1 MIKFKKLDYT
11 VKDKEGNETTM
22 TSHGVLPTRAHS
34 TDAGLDLTATRLT
47 QEVDASG
54 KLTLVYHTDIAVEIP
69 EGFVGLLFMR
79 SSIANRSITLVNAV
93 GVIDSDYRGEIIS
106 KFKIT
111 TDAIPSVYQPG
122 EKFAQLVIVPIQLD
136 DTEFVDELS
145 ESDRGTDGFGSTD
158 VKEEVESEVSNNEIK
173 E

>member
-1 MIKFKKLDYT
+1 MELKFKKL
-11 VKDKEGNETTM
+11 NEKA
-22 TSHGVLPTRAHS
+22 VLPTRSHS
-34 TDAGLDLTATRLT
+34 TDAGLDLTTYGFT

-54 KLTLVYHTDIAVEIP
+54 KLVLVYHTGLAVEIP

-145 ESDRGTDGFGSTD
+145 ETDRGSDGFGSTEN
-158 VKEEVESEVSNNEIK
+158 KEEVKQEENK
-173 E
+173 

>member
-1 MIKFKKLDYT
+1 MIKFKKLDYI

-22 TSHGVLPTRAHS
+22 TSQGVLPIRAHS

-54 KLTLVYHTDIAVEIP
+54 KLILVYHTDIAVEIP
-69 EGFVGLLFMR
+69 EGYVGLLFMK
-79 SSIANRSITLVNAV
+79 SSVYNRSLTLTNAV
-93 GVIDSDYRGEIIS
+93 DVIYSGYRGEIIS

-122 EKFAQLVIVPIQLD
+122 EKFAQLVIVPVALD
-136 DTEFVDELS
+136 ETEFVDELS
-145 ESDRGTDGFGSTD
+145 NTERGEGGFGSTEN
-158 VKEEVESEVSNNEIK
+158 KEEVKQEENK
-173 E
+173 

>member
-11 VKDKEGNETTM
+11 VKDKEDNETVIP
-22 TSHGVLPTRAHS
+22 SQGVLPTRAHT
-34 TDAGLDLTATRLT
+34 TDAGLDLTATRIT

-69 EGFVGLLFMR
+69 EGYVGLLCMR
-79 SSIANRSITLVNAV
+79 SSIANRSITLTNAI
-93 GVIDSDYRGEIIS
+93 GIIDSCFRGEIIG

-122 EKFAQLVIVPIQLD
+122 EKFAQLVIVPISLD

-145 ESDRGTDGFGSTD
+145 KSDRDTDGFGSTD
-158 VKEEVESEVSNNEIK
+158 NEETIKSEISDNEIK
-173 E
+173 

>member
-1 MIKFKKLDYT
+1 MIKFKKLDY
-11 VKDKEGNETTM
+11 VIKDKDGNETTM
-22 TSHGVLPTRAHS
+22 TSQGILPTRAHS

-54 KLTLVYHTDIAVEIP
+54 KLILVYHTDIAVEIP
-69 EGFVGLLFMR
+69 EGYVGLLFMK
-79 SSIANRSITLVNAV
+79 SSVYNRSLTLTNAV
-93 GVIDSDYRGEIIS
+93 GVIDSGYRGEIIS

-122 EKFAQLVIVPIQLD
+122 EKFAQLVIVPVALD
-136 DTEFVDELS
+136 ETEFVDELS
-145 ESDRGTDGFGSTD
+145 DTERGEGGFGSTEN
-158 VKEEVESEVSNNEIK
+158 KEEVESEVSNNEIK

>member
-1 MIKFKKLDYT
+1 MIKFKKLDYI

-22 TSHGVLPTRAHS
+22 TSQGVLPTRSHA

-47 QEVDASG
+47 QEVDPSG

-69 EGFVGLLFMR
+69 EGYVGLLFMR
-79 SSIANRSITLVNAV
+79 SSVANRSITLVNAV
-93 GVIDSDYRGEIIS
+93 GVIDSCYRGEIIS

-122 EKFAQLVIVPIQLD
+122 EKFAQLVIVPIVLD

-145 ESDRGTDGFGSTD
+145 ETDRGMDGFGSTE
-158 VKEEVESEVSNNEIK
+158 KNETVESKVSSNEIK

>member
-1 MIKFKKLDYT
+1 MIKFKKLDYI

-22 TSHGVLPTRAHS
+22 TSQGVLPTRAHS

-93 GVIDSDYRGEIIS
+93 GVIDSGFIGEIIS

-136 DTEFVDELS
+136 DAEFVDELS
-145 ESDRGTDGFGSTD
+145 ETDKGSDGFGSTD

-173 E
+173 Q

>member
-1 MIKFKKLDYT
+1 MIKFKKLDYI

-22 TSHGVLPTRAHS
+22 TSQGVLPTRAHS

-54 KLTLVYHTDIAVEIP
+54 KLILVYHTDIAVEIP
-69 EGFVGLLFMR
+69 EGYVGLLFMK
-79 SSIANRSITLVNAV
+79 SSVYNRSLTLTNAV
-93 GVIDSDYRGEIIS
+93 GVIDSGYRGEIIG

-122 EKFAQLVIVPIQLD
+122 EKFAQLVIVPVALD
-136 DTEFVDELS
+136 ETEFVDELS
-145 ESDRGTDGFGSTD
+145 DTERGEGGFGST
-158 VKEEVESEVSNNEIK
+158 EENKGEIV
-173 E
+173 

>member
-1 MIKFKKLDYT
+1 MIKFKKLDYI

-22 TSHGVLPTRAHS
+22 TSQGVLPTRAHS

-54 KLTLVYHTDIAVEIP
+54 KLILVYHTDIAVEIP
-69 EGFVGLLFMR
+69 EGYVGLLFMK
-79 SSIANRSITLVNAV
+79 SSVYNRSLTLTNAV
-93 GVIDSDYRGEIIS
+93 GVIDSGYRGEIIS

-122 EKFAQLVIVPIQLD
+122 EKFAQLVIVPVVLD
-136 DTEFVDELS
+136 ETEFVDELS
-145 ESDRGTDGFGSTD
+145 NTERGEGGFGST
-158 VKEEVESEVSNNEIK
+158 EENKGEIV
-173 E
+173 

>member
-1 MIKFKKLDYT
+1 MIKFKKLDYI

-22 TSHGVLPTRAHS
+22 PSQGILPTRAHT

-47 QEVDASG
+47 QEVDPSG

-69 EGFVGLLFMR
+69 EGYVGLLFMR

-93 GVIDSDYRGEIIS
+93 GVIDSGYRGEIIS

-122 EKFAQLVIVPIQLD
+122 EKFAQLVIVPIVLD
-136 DTEFVDELS
+136 NTEFVDELS
-145 ESDRGTDGFGSTD
+145 KTDRDTNGFGSTD
-158 VKEEVESEVSNNEIK
+158 SKETVEPEGSNNEIK

>member
-1 MIKFKKLDYT
+1 MIKFKKLDYI

-22 TSHGVLPTRAHS
+22 ASQGVLPTRAHT

-47 QEVDASG
+47 QEVDPSG

-69 EGFVGLLFMR
+69 EGYVGLLFMR
-79 SSIANRSITLVNAV
+79 SSVANRSITLVNAV
-93 GVIDSDYRGEIIS
+93 GVIDSGYRGEIIS

-122 EKFAQLVIVPIQLD
+122 EKFAQLVIVPISLD
-136 DTEFVDELS
+136 VTKFVDELS
-145 ESDRGTDGFGSTD
+145 ESDRDADGFGSTD
-158 VKEEVESEVSNNEIK
+158 NKDTVESEVSNNEIK

>member
-1 MIKFKKLDYT
+1 MIKFKKLDYI

-22 TSHGVLPTRAHS
+22 VSQGVLPTRAHS

-122 EKFAQLVIVPIQLD
+122 EKFAQLVIVPISLD
-136 DTEFVDELS
+136 VTEFVDELS
-145 ESDRGTDGFGSTD
+145 ESDRDTNGFGSTD
-158 VKEEVESEVSNNEIK
+158 IKEEVEAEVSNNEIK
-173 E
+173 Q

>member
-1 MIKFKKLDYT
+1 MIKFKKLDYI

-22 TSHGVLPTRAHS
+22 TSQGVLPTRAHS

-54 KLTLVYHTDIAVEIP
+54 KLILVYHTDIAVEIP
-69 EGFVGLLFMR
+69 EGYVGLLFMK
-79 SSIANRSITLVNAV
+79 SSVYNRSLTLTNAV
-93 GVIDSDYRGEIIS
+93 GVIDSGYRGEIIS

-122 EKFAQLVIVPIQLD
+122 EKFAQLVIVPVALD
-136 DTEFVDELS
+136 ETEFVDELS
-145 ESDRGTDGFGSTD
+145 DTERGDGGFGST
-158 VKEEVESEVSNNEIK
+158 EENKGEIV
-173 E
+173 

>member
-1 MIKFKKLDYT
+1 MIKFKKLDYI

-22 TSHGVLPTRAHS
+22 VSQGVLPTRAHS

-158 VKEEVESEVSNNEIK
+158 VKEEVESEVGNNEIK
-173 E
+173 Q

>member
-1 MIKFKKLDYT
+1 MIKFKKLDYI

-22 TSHGVLPTRAHS
+22 TSQGVLPTRAHS

-54 KLTLVYHTDIAVEIP
+54 KLILVYHTDIAVEIP
-69 EGFVGLLFMR
+69 EGYVGLLFMK
-79 SSIANRSITLVNAV
+79 SSVYNRSLTLTNAV
-93 GVIDSDYRGEIIS
+93 GVIDSGYRGEIIS

-122 EKFAQLVIVPIQLD
+122 EKFAQLVIVPVALD
-136 DTEFVDELS
+136 ETEFVDELS
-145 ESDRGTDGFGSTD
+145 NTERGEGGFGST
-158 VKEEVESEVSNNEIK
+158 EENKGEIV
-173 E
+173 

>member
-1 MIKFKKLDYT
+1 MIKFKKLDYI

-22 TSHGVLPTRAHS
+22 TSQGVLPTRAHS

-54 KLTLVYHTDIAVEIP
+54 KLILVYHTDIAVEIP
-69 EGFVGLLFMR
+69 EGYVGLLFMK
-79 SSIANRSITLVNAV
+79 SSVYNRSLTLTNAV
-93 GVIDSDYRGEIIS
+93 GVIDSGYRGEIIS

-122 EKFAQLVIVPIQLD
+122 EKFAQLVIVPVALD
-136 DTEFVDELS
+136 ETEFVDELS
-145 ESDRGTDGFGSTD
+145 DTERGEGGFGST
-158 VKEEVESEVSNNEIK
+158 EENKGEIV
-173 E
+173 

>member
-1 MIKFKKLDYT
+1 MIKFKKLDYI

-22 TSHGVLPTRAHS
+22 TSQGVLPTRAHS

-54 KLTLVYHTDIAVEIP
+54 KLILVYHTDIAVEIP
-69 EGFVGLLFMR
+69 EGYVGLLCMR
-79 SSIANRSITLVNAV
+79 SSIANRSIVLTNAI
-93 GVIDSDYRGEIIS
+93 GIIDCGFIGEIIG

-122 EKFAQLVIVPIQLD
+122 EKFAQLVIVPVALD
-136 DTEFVDELS
+136 ETEFVDELS
-145 ESDRGTDGFGSTD
+145 NTERGEGGFGST
-158 VKEEVESEVSNNEIK
+158 EENKGEIV
-173 E
+173 

>member
-1 MIKFKKLDYT
+1 MIKFKKLDYI

-22 TSHGVLPTRAHS
+22 TSQGVLPTRAHS

-54 KLTLVYHTDIAVEIP
+54 KLILVYHTDIAVEIP
-69 EGFVGLLFMR
+69 EGYVGLLFMK
-79 SSIANRSITLVNAV
+79 SSVYNRSLTLTNCV
-93 GVIDSDYRGEIIS
+93 GVIDCGFIGEIIG

-122 EKFAQLVIVPIQLD
+122 EKFAQLVIVPVALD
-136 DTEFVDELS
+136 ETEFVDELS
-145 ESDRGTDGFGSTD
+145 DTERGDGGFGST
-158 VKEEVESEVSNNEIK
+158 EENKGEIV
-173 E
+173 